1 MKNLRALIYDIA
13 RHLQLVNTGC
23 YCECMTLTLSLHT
36 TTPYGS
42 SCYFFSRTV
51 RYNPD
56 MKEDDPR
63 VLLNQQIP
71 HSFVQ
76 LQDAIRDELLTLR
89 MKNQPPIM
97 EEKEFRGKF
106 LKLFNS
112 ISEMEE
118 AVRFL
123 TLQG

>member
-1 MKNLRALIYDIA
+1 
-13 RHLQLVNTGC
+13 
-23 YCECMTLTLSLHT
+23 
-36 TTPYGS
+36 
-42 SCYFFSRTV
+42 
-51 RYNPD
+51 

-63 VLLNQQIP
+63 ALLNQQIP

-76 LQDAIRDELLTLR
+76 LQDSIRDELFTLR

-97 EEKEFRGKF
+97 EEKEFSGKF
-106 LKLFNS
+106 LKFFNS
-112 ISEMEE
+112 VPEMEE

>member
-1 MKNLRALIYDIA
+1 
-13 RHLQLVNTGC
+13 
-23 YCECMTLTLSLHT
+23 
-36 TTPYGS
+36 
-42 SCYFFSRTV
+42 
-51 RYNPD
+51 

-63 VLLNQQIP
+63 ALLNQQIP

-89 MKNQPPIM
+89 KNQPPIM

-112 ISEMEE
+112 VSEMEE